1 MGISMASLHL
11 RNFTS
16 AISCI
21 LPRQNIPKV
30 AVDVRSVW
38 DLEKMCVT
46 ALTANKALLVELF
59 QACGRKEL
67 QFVVQSGLWL
77 GGTLGLFQMA
87 VRKGNAKLM
96 ERERERERKRELE

>member
-1 MGISMASLHL
+1 MLNHHCCTFVV
-11 RNFTS
+11 RNE
-16 AISCI
+16 
-21 LPRQNIPKV
+21 KV

-38 DLEKMCVT
+38 DLEKMCVS

-77 GGTLGLFQMA
+77 GATLGLLQMA
-87 VRKGNAKLM
+87 VS
-96 ERERERERKRELE
+96 